1 MCDRK
6 LCFVFFFFFYFDN
19 CAAMTFFPKLIL
31 NLIKVLAILSCA
43 LLGHREKTFF
53 ITV

>member
-1 MCDRK
+1 MFC
-6 LCFVFFFFFYFDN
+6 VFFLFYFGN

-43 LLGHREKTFF
+43 LPGHREKTFF